1 MSNAENVTISKL
13 EVLNINK
20 SLMSITGTTNS
31 KFAYSVYKLLNYIG
45 VEVEAL
51 SKAIPKNNS
60 EYVKEI
66 SKELIKI
73 GMVLE
78 NDVFI
83 IPNNIIDG
91 RKEIEELALEIQKKL
106 KEKYSEELLEYDKQI
121 KEYNGILTEKIDI
134 PYEYLIEQQVL
145 PETIDITVMKV
156 IGKII
161 KD

>member
-145 PETIDITVMKV
+145 PETIDMTVMKV